1 MIIFAKQSLIQE
13 FMEGLNIDF
22 IQTPEEID
30 NLFTGGNTETNG
42 EPSTTNGG
50 EEKHGEHKTEDPVD
64 VDNLFSDGDPE
75 SVGSVVKNGQEETG
89 HGAETSPN
97 DETNFYS
104 STLDALVKDGVL
116 SGLNDEDLAKVKTAE
131 DFAEA
136 INKVVES
143 RFDESQKRINDALN
157 AGVEPTEIKKNE
169 SIIKYLDS
177 ITEEDITANDEEAD
191 KLRSNIIAQDM
202 LNRGY
207 SEDKIKRE
215 LKKSFDAGTD
225 IEDAKEALAANKEYY
240 KNIYKDLVDKEQKA
254 RKEQDDNNR
263 KSFEE
268 LKKSIMEDKDIF
280 GALPIDKQVRQKIYD
295 NISKASYRDDKTGQM
310 LTAVQKYQRENP
322 KEFIK
327 NLGIIYTLT
336 DGFSNIEK
344 LIQSGVKRQMKSSLR
359 ELEHTLSNTSRN
371 SDGSLNLLS
380 GVTDDNSPEYF
391 GKGGWRLDV

>member
-1 MIIFAKQSLIQE
+1 
-13 FMEGLNIDF
+13 MEGLNIDF

-30 NLFTGGNTETNG
+30 NLFTGDNTETNG
-42 EPSTTNGG
+42 ELSTTNGG
-50 EEKHGEHKTEDPVD
+50 EEKHGEHKTEEPVD
-64 VDNLFSDGDPE
+64 VDSLFSDDDPE

-97 DETNFYS
+97 NETNFYS

-263 KSFEE
+263 KSLEE

-280 GALPIDKQVRQKIYD
+280 GSLPVDKQVRQKIYD

-336 DGFSNIEK
+336 DGFSNIGK

>member
-1 MIIFAKQSLIQE
+1 
-13 FMEGLNIDF
+13 MEGLNIDF

-64 VDNLFSDGDPE
+64 VDSLFSNDDPE

-97 DETNFYS
+97 NETNFYS

-310 LTAVQKYQRENP
+310 LTAVQKYQRDNP

>member
-1 MIIFAKQSLIQE
+1 
-13 FMEGLNIDF
+13 MEGLNIDF

-64 VDNLFSDGDPE
+64 VDSLFSDSDPE

-97 DETNFYS
+97 NETNFYS

-280 GALPIDKQVRQKIYD
+280 GTLPIDKQVRQKIYD

-336 DGFSNIEK
+336 DGFSNIGK

>member
-1 MIIFAKQSLIQE
+1 
-13 FMEGLNIDF
+13 MEGLNIDF
-22 IQTPEEID
+22 IQSPDEIE
-30 NLFTGGNTETNG
+30 NFFTGETTETNG
-42 EPSTTNGG
+42 ESPTTNGG
-50 EEKHGEHKTEDPVD
+50 EEKHEEHKTEEPVD
-64 VDNLFSDGDPE
+64 VEHLFSNGASE
-75 SVGSVVKNGQEETG
+75 SVGSVVENGQEEAG

-97 DETNFYS
+97 NETNFYS

-116 SGLNDEDLAKVKTAE
+116 SGLNEEDLVKVKTAE

-143 RFDESQKRINDALN
+143 RLDDSQKRINDALN

-177 ITEEDITANDEEAD
+177 ITDDDIAADNEEAD

-207 SEDKIKRE
+207 SEEKIKRE

-225 IEDAKEALAANKEYY
+225 IEDAKEALAANKEFY
-240 KNIYKDLVDKEQKA
+240 KNAYKTLIDEDKKAKREQ
-254 RKEQDDNNR
+254 EDNNR
-263 KSFEE
+263 KTFDE

-280 GALPIDKQVRQKIYD
+280 GTLPVDKLVRQKIYD

-310 LTAVQKYQRENP
+310 MTAVQKYQRENP
-322 KEFIK
+322 KDFIK

-336 DGFSNIEK
+336 DGFTNVGK

-359 ELEHTLSNTSRN
+359 ELEHTLSNTARN

-380 GVTDDNSPEYF
+380 GVTDDNSPEYL

>member
-1 MIIFAKQSLIQE
+1 
-13 FMEGLNIDF
+13 MEGLNIDF
-22 IQTPEEID
+22 IQTQEEID

-50 EEKHGEHKTEDPVD
+50 EEKHEEHKTEEPVD
-64 VDNLFSDGDPE
+64 VDSLFSDGDPE

-97 DETNFYS
+97 NETNFYS

>member
-1 MIIFAKQSLIQE
+1 
-13 FMEGLNIDF
+13 MEGLNIDF

-50 EEKHGEHKTEDPVD
+50 EEKHGEHKTEEPVD
-64 VDNLFSDGDPE
+64 VDSLFSNDDPE

-97 DETNFYS
+97 NETNFYS

-280 GALPIDKQVRQKIYD
+280 GALPIDRQVRQKIYD

>member
-1 MIIFAKQSLIQE
+1 
-13 FMEGLNIDF
+13 MEGLNIDF

-50 EEKHGEHKTEDPVD
+50 EEKREEHKTEEPVD
-64 VDNLFSDGDPE
+64 VDSLFSDDGPE

-89 HGAETSPN
+89 HSAETSPN
-97 DETNFYS
+97 NETNFYS

-240 KNIYKDLVDKEQKA
+240 KNIYKDLIDKEQKA

-280 GALPIDKQVRQKIYD
+280 GTLPIDKQVRQKIYD

-336 DGFSNIEK
+336 DGFSNIGK
-344 LIQSGVKRQMKSSLR
+344 LIQSGVKRQVKSSLR

>member
-1 MIIFAKQSLIQE
+1 
-13 FMEGLNIDF
+13 MEGLNIDF

-50 EEKHGEHKTEDPVD
+50 EEKHEEHKTEEPVD
-64 VDNLFSDGDPE
+64 VDSLFSDDGPE

-97 DETNFYS
+97 NETNFYS

-280 GALPIDKQVRQKIYD
+280 GALPIDKQIRQKIYD

>member
-1 MIIFAKQSLIQE
+1 
-13 FMEGLNIDF
+13 MEGLNIDF

-50 EEKHGEHKTEDPVD
+50 EEKHEEHKTEEPVD
-64 VDNLFSDGDPE
+64 VDSLFSDDGPE

-97 DETNFYS
+97 NETNFYS

-169 SIIKYLDS
+169 SIIKYLNS

-268 LKKSIMEDKDIF
+268 LKKSIMEDKNIF

>member
-1 MIIFAKQSLIQE
+1 
-13 FMEGLNIDF
+13 MEGLNIDF

-50 EEKHGEHKTEDPVD
+50 EEKHGEHKTEEPVD
-64 VDNLFSDGDPE
+64 VDSLFSNDDPE

-97 DETNFYS
+97 NETNFYS

-116 SGLNDEDLAKVKTAE
+116 SGLNNEDLAKVKTAE

-380 GVTDDNSPEYF
+380 GVADDNSPEYF

>member
-1 MIIFAKQSLIQE
+1 
-13 FMEGLNIDF
+13 MEGLNIDF

-75 SVGSVVKNGQEETG
+75 SVGSVVKNGREETG
-89 HGAETSPN
+89 HSAETSPN
-97 DETNFYS
+97 NETNFYS

>member
-1 MIIFAKQSLIQE
+1 
-13 FMEGLNIDF
+13 MEGLNIDF

-50 EEKHGEHKTEDPVD
+50 EEKHEEHKTEEPVD
-64 VDNLFSDGDPE
+64 VDSLFSDGDPE

-89 HGAETSPN
+89 HGAKTSPN
-97 DETNFYS
+97 NETNFYS

-177 ITEEDITANDEEAD
+177 ITEKDITANDEEAD

-280 GALPIDKQVRQKIYD
+280 GTLPIDKQVRQKIYD

-344 LIQSGVKRQMKSSLR
+344 LIQSDVKRQMKSSLR

>member
-1 MIIFAKQSLIQE
+1 
-13 FMEGLNIDF
+13 MEGLNIDF

-97 DETNFYS
+97 NETNFYS

-295 NISKASYRDDKTGQM
+295 NISKASYRDNKTGQM

>member
-1 MIIFAKQSLIQE
+1 
-13 FMEGLNIDF
+13 MEGLNIDF

-64 VDNLFSDGDPE
+64 VDSLFSNDDPE

-97 DETNFYS
+97 NETNFYS

-268 LKKSIMEDKDIF
+268 LKKSIMEDKNIF

>member
-1 MIIFAKQSLIQE
+1 
-13 FMEGLNIDF
+13 MEGLNIDF

-30 NLFTGGNTETNG
+30 NLFTGDNAEING
-42 EPSTTNGG
+42 EPPATNGG
-50 EEKHGEHKTEDPVD
+50 EEKHEEHKTEEPVD
-64 VDNLFSDGDPE
+64 VNSLFSGDDPE

-97 DETNFYS
+97 NETNFYS

-116 SGLNDEDLAKVKTAE
+116 SGLNNDDLAKVKTAE

-177 ITEEDITANDEEAD
+177 ITEENITANDEEAD

-225 IEDAKEALAANKEYY
+225 IEDAREALAANKEYY
-240 KNIYKDLVDKEQKA
+240 KNIYKDLVEKEQKA

-280 GALPIDKQVRQKIYD
+280 GTLPVDRQVRQKIYD

-336 DGFSNIEK
+336 DGFSNVGK

-380 GVTDDNSPEYF
+380 GVTDDNSPEYL

>member
-1 MIIFAKQSLIQE
+1 
-13 FMEGLNIDF
+13 MEGLNIDF

-97 DETNFYS
+97 NETNFYS

-116 SGLNDEDLAKVKTAE
+116 SGLNDEDIAKVKTAE

>member
-1 MIIFAKQSLIQE
+1 
-13 FMEGLNIDF
+13 MEGLNIDF
-22 IQTPEEID
+22 IQSPDEIE
-30 NLFTGGNTETNG
+30 NLFTGETTETNG
-42 EPSTTNGG
+42 ESPTTNGG
-50 EEKHGEHKTEDPVD
+50 EEKHEEHKTEEPVD
-64 VDNLFSDGDPE
+64 VEHLFSNGASE
-75 SVGSVVKNGQEETG
+75 SVGSVVENGQEEAG

-97 DETNFYS
+97 NETNFYS

-116 SGLNDEDLAKVKTAE
+116 SGLNEEDLVKVKTAE

-143 RFDESQKRINDALN
+143 RLDDSQKRINDALN

-177 ITEEDITANDEEAD
+177 ITDDDIAADNEEAD

-207 SEDKIKRE
+207 SEEKIKRE

-225 IEDAKEALAANKEYY
+225 IEDAKEALAANKEFY
-240 KNIYKDLVDKEQKA
+240 KNAYKTLIDEDKKAKREQ
-254 RKEQDDNNR
+254 EDNNR
-263 KSFEE
+263 KTFDE

-280 GALPIDKQVRQKIYD
+280 GTLPVDKLVRQKIYD

-310 LTAVQKYQRENP
+310 MTAVQKYQRENP
-322 KEFIK
+322 KDFIK

-336 DGFSNIEK
+336 DGFTNVGK

-359 ELEHTLSNTSRN
+359 ELEHTLSNTARN

-380 GVTDDNSPEYF
+380 GVTDDNSPEYL

>member
-1 MIIFAKQSLIQE
+1 
-13 FMEGLNIDF
+13 MEGLNIDF

-50 EEKHGEHKTEDPVD
+50 EEKHGEHKTEEPVD
-64 VDNLFSDGDPE
+64 VDSLFSDDDPE

-97 DETNFYS
+97 NETNFYS

>member
-1 MIIFAKQSLIQE
+1 
-13 FMEGLNIDF
+13 MEGLNIDF

-30 NLFTGGNTETNG
+30 NLFIGDNTETNG
-42 EPSTTNGG
+42 EPPATNGG
-50 EEKHGEHKTEDPVD
+50 EEKHEEHKTEEPVD
-64 VDNLFSDGDPE
+64 VEHLFSSDDPE
-75 SVGSVVKNGQEETG
+75 SVGSVVKNGQEGTG
-89 HGAETSPN
+89 QGAETSPN
-97 DETNFYS
+97 NETNFYS

-157 AGVEPTEIKKNE
+157 AGIEPTEIKKNE
-169 SIIKYLDS
+169 SIIRYLDS
-177 ITEEDITANDEEAD
+177 ITEENITADDEEAD

-225 IEDAKEALAANKEYY
+225 IEDAKEALVANKEYY

-254 RKEQDDNNR
+254 RKEQEDNNR

-280 GALPIDKQVRQKIYD
+280 GTLPVDKQVRQKIYD
-295 NISKASYRDDKTGQM
+295 NISKASYRDDKTGRM
-310 LTAVQKYQRENP
+310 LTAVQKYQLENP

-336 DGFSNIEK
+336 DGFSNVGK

-380 GVTDDNSPEYF
+380 GVTDDNSPEYL

>member
-1 MIIFAKQSLIQE
+1 
-13 FMEGLNIDF
+13 MEGLNIDF

-97 DETNFYS
+97 NETNFYS

-280 GALPIDKQVRQKIYD
+280 GALPIDKQIRQKIYD

>member
-1 MIIFAKQSLIQE
+1 
-13 FMEGLNIDF
+13 MEGLNIDF

-50 EEKHGEHKTEDPVD
+50 EEKHEEHKTEEPVD
-64 VDNLFSDGDPE
+64 VDSLFSNDDPE

-97 DETNFYS
+97 NETNFYS

-310 LTAVQKYQRENP
+310 LTAVQKYQRDNP

>member
-1 MIIFAKQSLIQE
+1 
-13 FMEGLNIDF
+13 MEGLNIDF

-50 EEKHGEHKTEDPVD
+50 EEKHEEHKTEDPVD

-97 DETNFYS
+97 NETNFYS

-116 SGLNDEDLAKVKTAE
+116 SGLNDEDIAKVKTAE

>member
-1 MIIFAKQSLIQE
+1 
-13 FMEGLNIDF
+13 MEGLNIDF

-97 DETNFYS
+97 NETNFYS

-310 LTAVQKYQRENP
+310 LTAVQKYQRDNP

>member
-1 MIIFAKQSLIQE
+1 
-13 FMEGLNIDF
+13 MEGLNIDF
-22 IQTPEEID
+22 IQSPDEIE
-30 NLFTGGNTETNG
+30 NLFTGETTETNG
-42 EPSTTNGG
+42 ESPTTNGG
-50 EEKHGEHKTEDPVD
+50 EEKHEEHKTEEPVD
-64 VDNLFSDGDPE
+64 VEHLFSNGASE
-75 SVGSVVKNGQEETG
+75 SVGSVVENGQEEAG

-97 DETNFYS
+97 NETNFYS

-116 SGLNDEDLAKVKTAE
+116 SGLNEEDLVKVKTAE
-131 DFAEA
+131 DFAEV

-143 RFDESQKRINDALN
+143 RLDDSQKRINDALN

-177 ITEEDITANDEEAD
+177 ITDDDIAADNEEAD

-207 SEDKIKRE
+207 SEEKIKRE

-225 IEDAKEALAANKEYY
+225 IEDAKEALAANKEFY
-240 KNIYKDLVDKEQKA
+240 KNAYKTLIDEDKKAKREQ
-254 RKEQDDNNR
+254 EDNNR
-263 KSFEE
+263 KTFDE

-280 GALPIDKQVRQKIYD
+280 GTLPVDKLVRQKIYD

-310 LTAVQKYQRENP
+310 MTAVQKYQRENP
-322 KEFIK
+322 KDFIK

-336 DGFSNIEK
+336 DGFTNVGK

-359 ELEHTLSNTSRN
+359 ELEHTLSNTARN

-380 GVTDDNSPEYF
+380 GVTDDNSPEYL

>member
-1 MIIFAKQSLIQE
+1 
-13 FMEGLNIDF
+13 MEGLNIDF

-50 EEKHGEHKTEDPVD
+50 EEKHEEHKTEEPVD
-64 VDNLFSDGDPE
+64 VDSLFSDDGPE

-97 DETNFYS
+97 NETNFYS

>member
-1 MIIFAKQSLIQE
+1 
-13 FMEGLNIDF
+13 MEGLNIDF

-50 EEKHGEHKTEDPVD
+50 EEKHGEHKTEEPVD
-64 VDNLFSDGDPE
+64 VDSLFSNDDPE

-97 DETNFYS
+97 NETNFYS

>member
-1 MIIFAKQSLIQE
+1 
-13 FMEGLNIDF
+13 MEGLNIDF

-50 EEKHGEHKTEDPVD
+50 EEKHEEHKTEDPVD

-97 DETNFYS
+97 NETNFYS

-207 SEDKIKRE
+207 SEDKIIRE

-310 LTAVQKYQRENP
+310 LTAVQKYQRDNP

>member
-1 MIIFAKQSLIQE
+1 
-13 FMEGLNIDF
+13 MEGLNIDF

-64 VDNLFSDGDPE
+64 VDSLFSNDDPE

-97 DETNFYS
+97 NETNFYS

>member
-1 MIIFAKQSLIQE
+1 
-13 FMEGLNIDF
+13 MEGLNIDF

-50 EEKHGEHKTEDPVD
+50 EEKHEEHKTEDPVD
-64 VDNLFSDGDPE
+64 VDSLFSNDDPE

-97 DETNFYS
+97 NETNFYS

-310 LTAVQKYQRENP
+310 LTAVQKYQRDNP

>member
-1 MIIFAKQSLIQE
+1 
-13 FMEGLNIDF
+13 MEGLNIDF
-22 IQTPEEID
+22 IQSPDEIE
-30 NLFTGGNTETNG
+30 NLFTGETTETNG
-42 EPSTTNGG
+42 ESPTTNGG
-50 EEKHGEHKTEDPVD
+50 EEKHEEHKTEEPVD
-64 VDNLFSDGDPE
+64 VEHLFSNGASE
-75 SVGSVVKNGQEETG
+75 SVGSVVENGQEEAG

-97 DETNFYS
+97 NETNFYS

-116 SGLNDEDLAKVKTAE
+116 SGLNEEDLVKVKTAE

-143 RFDESQKRINDALN
+143 RLDDSQKRINDALN

-177 ITEEDITANDEEAD
+177 ITDDDIAADNEEAD

-207 SEDKIKRE
+207 SEEKIKRE

-225 IEDAKEALAANKEYY
+225 IEDAKEALAANKEFY
-240 KNIYKDLVDKEQKA
+240 KNAYKTLIDEDKKAKREQ
-254 RKEQDDNNR
+254 EDNNR
-263 KSFEE
+263 KTFDE

-280 GALPIDKQVRQKIYD
+280 GTLPVDKLVRQKIYD

-310 LTAVQKYQRENP
+310 MTAVQKYQRENP
-322 KEFIK
+322 KDFIK

-336 DGFSNIEK
+336 DGFTNVGK

-359 ELEHTLSNTSRN
+359 ELEHTLSNTAMN

-380 GVTDDNSPEYF
+380 GVTDDNSPEYL

>member
-1 MIIFAKQSLIQE
+1 
-13 FMEGLNIDF
+13 MEGLNIDF

-50 EEKHGEHKTEDPVD
+50 EEKHEEHKTEEPVD
-64 VDNLFSDGDPE
+64 VDSLFSDGDPE

-89 HGAETSPN
+89 RGAETSPN
-97 DETNFYS
+97 NETNFYS

-177 ITEEDITANDEEAD
+177 ITEKDITANDEEAD

-280 GALPIDKQVRQKIYD
+280 GTLPIDKQIRQKIYD

-322 KEFIK
+322 REFIK

>member
-1 MIIFAKQSLIQE
+1 
-13 FMEGLNIDF
+13 MEGLNIDF
-22 IQTPEEID
+22 IQTPEEIE
-30 NLFTGGNTETNG
+30 NLFTGDNTETNG
-42 EPSTTNGG
+42 EPPTVNGG
-50 EEKHGEHKTEDPVD
+50 EEKHEEHKTEEPVD
-64 VDNLFSDGDPE
+64 VDSLFSGDGPE
-75 SVGSVVKNGQEETG
+75 SVGSVVKNGQEGTG
-89 HGAETSPN
+89 RGAETSPN
-97 DETNFYS
+97 NETNFYS

-136 INKVVES
+136 INKVIES

-177 ITEEDITANDEEAD
+177 ITEENITANDEEAD

-225 IEDAKEALAANKEYY
+225 IEDAREALAANKEYY

-280 GALPIDKQVRQKIYD
+280 GTLPVDKQVRQKIYD

-336 DGFSNIEK
+336 DGFSNVGK

-380 GVTDDNSPEYF
+380 GVTDDNSPEYL

>member
-1 MIIFAKQSLIQE
+1 
-13 FMEGLNIDF
+13 MEGLNIDF

-50 EEKHGEHKTEDPVD
+50 EEKHEEHKTEDPVD

-97 DETNFYS
+97 NETNFYS

-310 LTAVQKYQRENP
+310 LTAVQKYQRDNP

>member
-1 MIIFAKQSLIQE
+1 
-13 FMEGLNIDF
+13 MEGLNIDF

-50 EEKHGEHKTEDPVD
+50 EEKHEEHKTEEPVD
-64 VDNLFSDGDPE
+64 VDSLFSNDDPE

-97 DETNFYS
+97 NETNFYS

>member
-1 MIIFAKQSLIQE
+1 
-13 FMEGLNIDF
+13 MEGLNIDF

-50 EEKHGEHKTEDPVD
+50 EEKHEEHKTEEPVD
-64 VDNLFSDGDPE
+64 VDSLFSNDDPE

-97 DETNFYS
+97 NETNFYS

-280 GALPIDKQVRQKIYD
+280 GALPIDKQIRQKIYD

>member
-1 MIIFAKQSLIQE
+1 
-13 FMEGLNIDF
+13 MEGLNIDF

-30 NLFTGGNTETNG
+30 NLFIGDNTETNG
-42 EPSTTNGG
+42 EPPATNGG
-50 EEKHGEHKTEDPVD
+50 EEKHEEHKTEEPVD
-64 VDNLFSDGDPE
+64 VEHLFSSDDPE
-75 SVGSVVKNGQEETG
+75 SVGSVVKNGQEGTG
-89 HGAETSPN
+89 QGAETSPN
-97 DETNFYS
+97 NETNFYS

-157 AGVEPTEIKKNE
+157 AGIEPTEIKKNE
-169 SIIKYLDS
+169 SIIRYLDS
-177 ITEEDITANDEEAD
+177 ITEENITADDEEAD

-225 IEDAKEALAANKEYY
+225 IEDAKEALVANKEYY

-254 RKEQDDNNR
+254 RKEQEDNNR

-268 LKKSIMEDKDIF
+268 LKKSIMKDKDIF
-280 GALPIDKQVRQKIYD
+280 GTLPVDKQVRQKIYD
-295 NISKASYRDDKTGQM
+295 NISKASYRDDKTGRM
-310 LTAVQKYQRENP
+310 LTAVQKYQLENP

-336 DGFSNIEK
+336 DGFSNVGK

-380 GVTDDNSPEYF
+380 GVTDDNSPEYL

>member
-1 MIIFAKQSLIQE
+1 
-13 FMEGLNIDF
+13 MEGLNIDF

-50 EEKHGEHKTEDPVD
+50 EEKHEEHKTEEPVD
-64 VDNLFSDGDPE
+64 VDSLFSDGDPE

-97 DETNFYS
+97 NETNFYS

>member
-1 MIIFAKQSLIQE
+1 
-13 FMEGLNIDF
+13 MEGLNIDF

-97 DETNFYS
+97 NETNFYS

-116 SGLNDEDLAKVKTAE
+116 PGLNDEDLATVKTAE

-310 LTAVQKYQRENP
+310 LTAVQKYQRDNP